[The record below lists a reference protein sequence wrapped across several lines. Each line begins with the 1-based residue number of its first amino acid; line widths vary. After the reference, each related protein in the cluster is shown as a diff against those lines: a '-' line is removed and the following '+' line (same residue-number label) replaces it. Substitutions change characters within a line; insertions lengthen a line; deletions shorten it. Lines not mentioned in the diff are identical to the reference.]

1 VWGKL
6 QMNKTGIALLI
17 TLLFIMAI
25 TVSIGVGLKSV
36 NDASAEVENENFLFQ
51 SRVVTDDLITLLQES
66 KELEALAK
74 DDSIEGLFLFL
85 SQSGFIP
92 FEIADLKVSMEIN
105 SARAKFNPNTLSDGN
120 NSIEV
125 QRVDA
130 LKEYVSAYR
139 VNHTYVD
146 ILLDNMNPASTSY
159 NSSIFNDNPYLFRE
173 YISSDAHLEEINAYY
188 TQTHYDNSLKDID
201 LEKLFYISPDRHTKI
216 DLNYATPEVW
226 EMILGIDRQRAEKL
240 SLGSGSY
247 TDIQSLDLNDEE
259 IKSLGRFD
267 VSYFEPNLDIRL
279 HINKDDRHTDIRF
292 EYDIKNKKGL
302 NFSYAI

>member
-1 VWGKL
+1 VWGKP
-6 QMNKTGIALLI
+6 QMKKTGIALLI

-25 TVSIGVGLKSV
+25 SISIGVGLKYV

-51 SRVVTDDLITLLQES
+51 SRVVTDDIINLLKNS
-66 KELEALAK
+66 KEMEAIAK
-74 DDSIEGLFLFL
+74 DNSIEGLFIFL

-92 FEIADLKVSMEIN
+92 FEIADLKVSIEIG

-120 NSIEV
+120 NSIEL

-130 LKEYVSAYR
+130 LKEYVSRYR
-139 VNHTYVD
+139 VEHTYVD
-146 ILLDNMNPASTSY
+146 ILLDNMNPANNSY

-173 YISSDAHLEEINAYY
+173 YISSDAHLEEINDFY
-188 TQTHYDNSLKDID
+188 TQTHYDNNLKNID
-201 LEKLFYISPDRHTKI
+201 FDKLFYLSPDRHTKI

-226 EMILGIDRQRAEKL
+226 EMILGVDKQRAEQL

-247 TDIQSLDLNDEE
+247 TDLESLALDEE
-259 IKSLGRFD
+259 EIISLGRFD
-267 VSYFEPNLDIRL
+267 VSYFEPSLDIRL
-279 HINKDDRHTDIRF
+279 HISKDDKSADIKF

-302 NFSYAI
+302 NFSHAI